1 MHQQKSLFAAVL
13 LFSLTGVLAAQQS
26 PLPADTSTADAPRT
40 AVNQP
45 DLTAQAED
53 AIVRGDMQ
61 QAMTLLN
68 SSLALQPNN
77 ARALYDRGYVEEHL
91 QHADAAIADFQKAIV
106 ADPKQYEAYAAL
118 GRLDVDQGKLDDA
131 RKQLDAA
138 VMLTPADS
146 HPAQTKAAAFRLLAQ
161 VDEQLHDP
169 AAATDALVAALKLT
183 PEQPEDTL
191 LAARLA
197 EEQGD
202 TDTAETEY
210 RKVLAVVSTN
220 DPEFVDATTG
230 LTRQLIHAGKFS
242 DAEPLL
248 RSALVQQPQNPALMA
263 QLATV
268 LVGEGKT
275 ADAISELETLHQAN
289 PSQPAVTRMLADL
302 YTRTGDPAKADPLYV
317 QLLAQGQPDAD
328 LLTARGENLIRQ
340 QRYAEAVTV
349 LQKALALEPGQPD
362 TWSDL
367 AFAASENHQ
376 YDLVLQALDHRAN
389 YEPEVP
395 ATLFLRAT
403 ALDHLHQT
411 KKAIAYYQQFL
422 HTAQDKFPDEAWQ
435 AQHRLAALT
444 K

>member
-1 MHQQKSLFAAVL
+1 MHLQKSLFAAVL
-13 LFSLTGVLAAQQS
+13 LFSLTGVLTAQQS
-26 PLPADTSTADAPRT
+26 PLPAGTSSADAPQT
-40 AVNQP
+40 AANKP

-61 QAMTLLN
+61 QALTLLN
-68 SSLALQPNN
+68 NSLALQPNN
-77 ARALYDRGYVEEHL
+77 ARALYDRGYVEENL
-91 QHADAAIADFQKAIV
+91 QHADAAIADFQKATV

-118 GRLDVDQGKLDDA
+118 GRLDADQGKMDDA

-138 VMLTPADS
+138 VTLTPADS
-146 HPAQTKAAAFRLLAQ
+146 HPAQTKADDFRLLAQ
-161 VDEQLHDP
+161 VEEQLHDP
-169 AAATDALVAALKLT
+169 AASANALVAALKLS

-197 EEQGD
+197 EEQND
-202 TDTAETEY
+202 PEDAETEY
-210 RKVLAVVSTN
+210 RKALAAVSTN
-220 DPEFVDATTG
+220 DPKFVDATTG
-230 LTRQLIHAGKFS
+230 LARLLIHAGKFS

-248 RSALVQQPQNPALMA
+248 RKALAQQPQNPALMA

-268 LVGEGKT
+268 LAGEGKT

-289 PSQPAVTRMLADL
+289 PNQPELTNMLADL
-302 YTRTGDPAKADPLYV
+302 YTSTGQPAKADPLYV
-317 QLLAQGQPDAD
+317 QLLAQGPPDAN

-349 LQKALALEPGQPD
+349 LQKALALQPDLPD

-389 YEPEVP
+389 YKPEVP

-411 KKAIAYYQQFL
+411 KKAIVYYQQFL
-422 HTAQDKFPDEAWQ
+422 HAAQDKFPDETWQ